1 MSRRERLAGP
11 ALGLWRLVRA
21 LVPAPEGSFRILL
34 FHDVLVSQ
42 RQAFA
47 ALVADLA
54 ARGLLITPKDA
65 EHRLAG
71 GGGKPGVLL
80 SFDDGFASNGEVA
93 ETILAPLGAKAL
105 FFVCPGLMELEGEAQ
120 LAAIAA
126 NVLRGQKPAPEG
138 LMGWDTVER
147 LKAAGHGIGSHTM
160 DHLRLTALSPDQRA
174 AQIGDAALAL
184 ERRLGQRAG
193 WFAYTFGDVDSID
206 AASLAEIG
214 RLHGYCRSGVR
225 GGNETATH
233 PLALRADHVDL
244 AAGRAWQALAVEG
257 GLDFRYRAQRHRLDG
272 LAAAAGCPLK

>member
-1 MSRRERLAGP
+1 MTLRERLAGP

-21 LVPAPEGSFRILL
+21 VIPASEGSFRILL
-34 FHDVLVSQ
+34 FHDIPPSQ

-47 ALVADLA
+47 ALVKGLA
-54 ARGLLITPKDA
+54 ARDLLITPRDA
-65 EHRLAG
+65 ELRLAG

-93 ETILAPLGAKAL
+93 EAILAPLGAKAL

-138 LMGWDTVER
+138 LMNWDAVER
-147 LKAAGHGIGSHTM
+147 LKTAGHGIGSHTM
-160 DHLRLTALSPDQRA
+160 DHLRLTTLSPDQRA

-214 RLHGYCRSGVR
+214 RLHRYCRSGVR
-225 GGNETATH
+225 GGNDSATH
-233 PLALRADHVDL
+233 ALALRADHVDL
-244 AAGRAWQALAVEG
+244 AAFPAWQALAVEG
-257 GLDFRYRAQRHRLDG
+257 GLDVRYRAQRHRLDHM
-272 LAAAAGCPLK
+272 AAEARP